1 MTDAL
6 GKGSVCLRSPLNW
19 PTVGIMV
26 LFSTRTRPLLI
37 AGLLPAFLSLAG
49 CGASFLEGTIAP
61 PYSSAW
67 TKCGATTKVRVKPP
81 HSTVTVA
88 YTEPTTGTD
97 DKPLT
102 NLAYTTI
109 YYNAGD
115 GPVIGKVVPASGK
128 TGGAAVSQI
137 VTIPLRDPSEQE
149 VTVCVTATDSDEREG
164 PASP

>member
-1 MTDAL
+1 VF
-6 GKGSVCLRSPLNW
+6 SSSRLRTL
-19 PTVGIMV
+19 V
-26 LFSTRTRPLLI
+26 I

-67 TKCGATTKVRVKPP
+67 TKCGTTTKVRVKPP

-97 DKPLT
+97 GKPLT
-102 NLAYTTI
+102 NLAHTTI

-115 GPVIGKVVPASGK
+115 GPVIGKVVPASQK
-128 TGGAAVSQI
+128 TGGASGV
-137 VTIPLRDPSEQE
+137 PGRDHS
-149 VTVCVTATDSDEREG
+149 TA
-164 PASP
+164 